1 MKFALFTGCVAKG
14 ATRELMMSTI
24 KVAEGLGIEFVEM
37 KSAACCGAG
46 VTQEK
51 SALLTDTV
59 NARSFAIAEE
69 QGLDLIT
76 ICSTCQGNLKKS
88 EHKIDCDEEYKDKVN
103 HVLRDGGHQYE
114 GGRIQIQ
121 HFANVLLTDE
131 AKKRLKEK
139 VVRPLTGLKT
149 AAFYGCYILRPSE
162 LSPFADPDDP
172 HELEEI
178 FEICGATPID
188 YESRTKCCGFPIIM
202 MNKKASLDMAGN
214 ALVDAVDSGADV
226 VVTGCPLCHLNL
238 DSYQP
243 EAEALR
249 KRNANIPVLH
259 LPQLVGLALG
269 YTPRELGMDSHIV
282 NTHTLEKLLG
292 PNPAAKSSH
301 H

>member
-24 KVAEGLGIEFVEM
+24 KVAEGLDIEFVEM

-46 VTQEK
+46 VIQEK
-51 SALLTDTV
+51 NPLLTDAV

-69 QGLDLIT
+69 QNLDLVT

-88 EHKIDCDEEYKDKVN
+88 EQKIECNEEYKDKIN
-103 HVLRDGGHQYE
+103 HVLKDGGHQFE

-121 HFANVLLTDE
+121 HFANILLTDE

-162 LSPFADPDDP
+162 FSPFDKPDDP
-172 HELEEI
+172 TELEEI
-178 FEICGATPID
+178 FEICGATPVD

-214 ALVDAVDSGADV
+214 ALADAVDSGADV
-226 VVTGCPLCHLNL
+226 IVTGCPLCHLNL

-249 KRNANIPVLH
+249 KRDATIPILH

-269 YTPRELGMDSHIV
+269 YSPRELGMDSHIV
-282 NTHTLEKLLG
+282 TPSVLEKIIG
-292 PNPAAKSSH
+292 PAPAGSSH